1 MCIMQAVDVL
11 KDTDTVMSIM
21 LTKISRYMLN
31 EQKYADDIKEI

>member
-1 MCIMQAVDVL
+1 MQAVDVL